1 MSLIIAKDKVGE
13 FTENLSSFM
22 KERNVNLQ
30 YEEVVWF
37 WPFLQFQ
44 SKEDSSDIHW
54 LPKNFQDYYFL
65 Q

>member
-30 YEEVVWF
+30 YEEVVYN
-37 WPFLQFQ
+37 
-44 SKEDSSDIHW
+44 DISCMKYDIQMSNID
-54 LPKNFQDYYFL
+54 LS
-65 Q
+65 